1 MFIANMTIKEGEAPP
16 LGGQV
21 DFKFHEHVNV
31 FIGPNASGKSTL
43 LQHVLDNYRRE
54 WAGGNRADTSKPEL
68 SYINNQPVH
77 LTSSEHCVFALED
90 HDADDHRGKYDV
102 IIVPATRVRYGAA
115 PQKDGPITD
124 SDTHNFFGVESLSE
138 VFYQD
143 YIHSTVSAL
152 YRTVEGNA
160 IDDQTAELIGSQ
172 YVDYELLHTFVE
184 LVAKETPRKVGVGL
198 NEALAL
204 AHSCAKDICRE
215 IVMGSTPLNDLA
227 VREVESDS
235 GLPKPEAQFE
245 LGVRVQTNDMHHGR
259 RVPSLDMTS
268 LSAGTEGT
276 LWWTRLIALGLLF
289 MHEFNPG
296 WQKRQAI
303 LLIDEIENHLH
314 PTWQRRVIPALLK
327 HFPGLQ
333 IFATTHSPFVVAGLK
348 AGQVHLL
355 NRDGNGVV
363 TATTNTEDIVGW
375 TADEILRTYMGVHDP
390 TDDETASAAAELR
403 RLRNE
408 GTRADEQEEAARQ
421 DSIRDL
427 RKIVDRAELSGP
439 REAENNR
446 FLANLDS
453 ILERHRQS
461 QNLNQENG

>member
-54 WAGGNRADTSKPEL
+54 WAEGNRADTSKPEL

-124 SDTHNFFGVESLSE
+124 SDTHNFFGVESLSK

-215 IVMGSTPLNDLA
+215 
-227 VREVESDS
+227 
-235 GLPKPEAQFE
+235 
-245 LGVRVQTNDMHHGR
+245 
-259 RVPSLDMTS
+259 
-268 LSAGTEGT
+268 
-276 LWWTRLIALGLLF
+276 
-289 MHEFNPG
+289 
-296 WQKRQAI
+296 
-303 LLIDEIENHLH
+303 
-314 PTWQRRVIPALLK
+314 
-327 HFPGLQ
+327 
-333 IFATTHSPFVVAGLK
+333 
-348 AGQVHLL
+348 
-355 NRDGNGVV
+355 NRDGQ
-363 TATTNTEDIVGW
+363 
-375 TADEILRTYMGVHDP
+375 H
-390 TDDETASAAAELR
+390 AA
-403 RLRNE
+403 
-408 GTRADEQEEAARQ
+408 
-421 DSIRDL
+421 
-427 RKIVDRAELSGP
+427 
-439 REAENNR
+439 
-446 FLANLDS
+446 
-453 ILERHRQS
+453 
-461 QNLNQENG
+461 